1 MRTFFRPISLLLALL
16 ISIPATQAE
25 SDHLSYFELPLTESD
40 PLRVTQSNE
49 LNDYIRH
56 LQQDDSRLRSI
67 LHPNYSSIDA
77 FVRST
82 TTYRQAFQESIG
94 YPPPG
99 AISNAEAEFTLIG
112 EDDIGIYFRVLI
124 PTLPNVQTQGI
135 YILPKV
141 RTGPVPLILALHGG
155 GGSPEKALFN
165 GGGNYHDR
173 VRGAVKRG
181 YAVFAPQMLFP
192 SEGLPREIRWT
203 TDRRLRLVGTSITA
217 VEIFKHRRS
226 LDVLLTRSEIDPSR
240 VGVVGL
246 SYGGF
251 YALMTAAFEPRIK
264 VVVSSCYYGVQEGR
278 YEQDELSVPSDFEF
292 FNRFTLFHDSELA
305 ALVCP
310 RPLLIQAGSDDR
322 SSHREPGIPLAT
334 ISAGDYDRL
343 GLSDRFEHL
352 IFDGGHEFHDASAWP
367 FIQKHL

>member
-1 MRTFFRPISLLLALL
+1 M
-16 ISIPATQAE
+16 
-25 SDHLSYFELPLTESD
+25 
-40 PLRVTQSNE
+40 
-49 LNDYIRH
+49 
-56 LQQDDSRLRSI
+56 
-67 LHPNYSSIDA
+67 
-77 FVRST
+77 
-82 TTYRQAFQESIG
+82 
-94 YPPPG
+94 
-99 AISNAEAEFTLIG
+99 
-112 EDDIGIYFRVLI
+112 
-124 PTLPNVQTQGI
+124 
-135 YILPKV
+135 
-141 RTGPVPLILALHGG
+141 
-155 GGSPEKALFN
+155 
-165 GGGNYHDR
+165 
-173 VRGAVKRG
+173 
-181 YAVFAPQMLFP
+181 
-192 SEGLPREIRWT
+192 
-203 TDRRLRLVGTSITA
+203 
-217 VEIFKHRRS
+217 
-226 LDVLLTRSEIDPSR
+226 
-240 VGVVGL
+240 GL